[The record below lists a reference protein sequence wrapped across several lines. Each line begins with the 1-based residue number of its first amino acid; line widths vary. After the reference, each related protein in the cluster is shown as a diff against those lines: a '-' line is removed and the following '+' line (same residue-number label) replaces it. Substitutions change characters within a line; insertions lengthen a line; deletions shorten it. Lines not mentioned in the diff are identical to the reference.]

1 MHRIIYIIF
10 CLFIGYNGVAAQEL
24 NMKITINSS
33 KIETVDK
40 SIFTM
45 LEESLNQFVNGRK
58 WTDATFAANELIESS
73 MLITINEISDQDTY
87 KADIQITSTR
97 PVYNS
102 SYSTPL
108 FNFKDDEFEFFFLRG
123 QNMEFSENNI
133 NSNLTAVIAY
143 YAYIVIGLDFDSF
156 SLGGGKPY
164 FERAM
169 NIANSAQSLNVKGW
183 APFGSDRNR
192 YSLALALT
200 EEPSADFHSMWYN
213 YHRKGLDEM
222 AINATRGRATIEA
235 TIPDLQKIHQARPAS
250 PILLFY
256 GDTKLDELMNIYS
269 EAQTNEKQEAYKIL
283 QSIYPTKKYILEVLK
298 R

>member
-1 MHRIIYIIF
+1 MGWSG
-10 CLFIGYNGVAAQEL
+10 LSAQEL
-24 NMKITINSS
+24 NMKITINSGN
-33 KIETVDK
+33 IEVVDK
-40 SIFTM
+40 SVFTT
-45 LEESLNQFVNGRK
+45 LEEALNLFVNGRK
-58 WTDATFAANELIESS
+58 WTDATFAANELIESA
-73 MLITINEISDQDTY
+73 MLITIKEISDQDTY
-87 KADIQITSTR
+87 KADIQITSNR
-97 PVYNS
+97 SVYNS
-102 SYSTPL
+102 SYNTPL

-133 NSNLTAVIAY
+133 NSNLTAVMAY
-143 YAYIVIGLDFDSF
+143 YTYIVIGLDFDSY

-169 NIANSAQSLNVKGW
+169 NIANSSQSLSTKGW

-200 EEPSADFHSMWYN
+200 EEPSIDFHSMWYN

-222 AINATRGRATIEA
+222 VINTTRGRAAIEA
-235 TIPDLQKIHQARPAS
+235 TIPDLQKIYKARPAS

-269 EAQTNEKQEAYKIL
+269 EAKADEKQEAYKIL
-283 QSIYPTKKYILEVLK
+283 QGIYPTKKYILEKLK
-298 R
+298 K